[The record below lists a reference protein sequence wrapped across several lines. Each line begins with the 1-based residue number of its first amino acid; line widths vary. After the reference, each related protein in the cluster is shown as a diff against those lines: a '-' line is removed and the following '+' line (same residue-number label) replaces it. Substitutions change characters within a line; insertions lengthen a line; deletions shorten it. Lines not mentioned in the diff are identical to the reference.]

1 MNLDHIA
8 GRLTAAA
15 GPADDSLR
23 ALRRIPGGLMKR
35 SLLLTLAIG
44 AVAATVL
51 AEAPRTFGKPL
62 AGLKAVPLADVLA
75 KPEAGRQ
82 VRLEGTIE
90 KVCQNKGCWLELKQ
104 EARSVHVTFADYG
117 FFVPKDS
124 MGKPVVLEGKVV
136 VKQPT
141 AEDIAH
147 LKAEGASESVA
158 AKVSIEATGVE
169 IR

>member
-1 MNLDHIA
+1 MN
-8 GRLTAAA
+8 
-15 GPADDSLR
+15 
-23 ALRRIPGGLMKR
+23 R
-35 SLLLTLAIG
+35 SLLVLSALAL
-44 AVAATVL
+44 ATV
-51 AEAPRTFGKPL
+51 ASADPRTFGKPL

-75 KPEAGRQ
+75 RPEAGQQ

-104 EARSVHVTFADYG
+104 QASSVHVTFEGYG

-141 AEDIAH
+141 PEDVAH
-147 LKAEGASESVA
+147 LKAEGAGQSVA